1 VTYRGQAPDPSI
13 TAVPLRALRPPLT
26 PGSECQR
33 SRGRHAD
40 RGTPCQGDRKSGSIM
55 GRDSRE
61 RIYIVLVQVALACT
75 LNAGGVRAS
84 RILQKLKIPAGFNTY
99 SCF

>member
-1 VTYRGQAPDPSI
+1 
-13 TAVPLRALRPPLT
+13 
-26 PGSECQR
+26 
-33 SRGRHAD
+33 
-40 RGTPCQGDRKSGSIM
+40 M